1 MSKQLRFALL
11 DLLWAHS
18 LEAMQTAYRQHRDSP
33 LTAHELETMA
43 VVFNEL
49 THHWALNHHTQHL
62 NARSRGG
69 P

>member
-11 DLLWAHS
+11 DPIWAHS
-18 LEAMQTAYRQHRDSP
+18 LEAMQAAYRQNRDDP

-49 THHWALNHHTQHL
+49 VHHWALN
-62 NARSRGG
+62 RST
-69 P
+69 